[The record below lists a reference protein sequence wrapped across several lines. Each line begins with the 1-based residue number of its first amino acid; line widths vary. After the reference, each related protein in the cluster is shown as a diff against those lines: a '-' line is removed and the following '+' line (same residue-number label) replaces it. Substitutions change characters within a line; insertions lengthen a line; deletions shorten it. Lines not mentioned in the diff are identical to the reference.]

1 MSYPGN
7 GELSQE
13 IQERVLSTFE
23 HTLQLVEQ
31 DSRDEALLGCDFILR
46 LDPLYEPA
54 RILQDRLHRSEG
66 AVHDLEID
74 DLAAA
79 TESARRGPAEV
90 PAPEGLGATSSL
102 AAAPREAESDSPSVE
117 ELQDALAR
125 HLDRRELEQVIELAQ
140 GHRETVA
147 MDPLLQKTV
156 EAAQGRLEAEPYVAS
171 FLDAAEQAMAA
182 GDSEKAAGQIEK
194 ARALDS
200 THPRIETLEGKL
212 ESGDPDPISD
222 LGTGSADS
230 FASLGDEF
238 ASPDGDDDLSDLGLD
253 FGTEL
258 DDGLS
263 FGFDEEALTTQESV
277 ADDDPD
283 QRIEELLTEG
293 QQAFEANDYQG
304 AIDAWSRI
312 FLIDIDHGEANQRI
326 EQARKLKAESDR
338 ALEEILHDGLT
349 RLEAGD
355 HEGARAYLE
364 KVIERQPE
372 HLEALEGLQKLD
384 AGPEAATTE
393 PPGPADDD
401 TSSLERPAPRPQE
414 DRPPQTPT
422 LASPPKKRSPS
433 ARFLAIG
440 GLVLALAGAGAWYLV
455 SHWDSMFPNSKPQTG
470 AVGTRATDPIEGAR
484 QLHEAGKIQEA
495 IAQLRRLPPVS
506 PDYAEAQALIAQW
519 ESVPARGGRDG
530 RRALRGGLGSTGR
543 APATGSARPRLRPA
557 HRGAG
562 ARRAGPPPSGPST
575 ATIRRFEVAY
585 AGGDRAPQAPA
596 RAVPSRRLGVR
607 PSPDLWLLY
616 DAEPESQDVRRL
628 IVDSYYNLGVRDLQ
642 RGLPGG
648 GGQEVRGGPWRWRR
662 MTTRSS
668 GSAASRRPTRSD
680 PRICST
686 GSSSNTCR
694 YRS

>member
-519 ESVPARGGRDG
+519 ESVPPEEDG
-530 RRALRGGLGSTGR
+530 TAA
-543 APATGSARPRLRPA
+543 APSAEDSARREELLQQ
-557 HRGAG
+557 
-562 ARRAGPPPSGPST
+562 ARRARGSDRLIEALGLVEQ
-575 ATIRRFEVAY
+575 AAAIRPLDGDDQAFEVALQGEIAPLKPQLELFRAGDWEY
-585 AGGDRAPQAPA
+585 A
-596 RAVPSRRLGVR
+596 L
-607 PSPDLWLLY
+607 PDLWLLY

-642 RGLPGG
+642 RGYPAAAAKKFEEALALAPDDDQIERLRGFAETYEERSEDLLYRIFVKYLPF
-648 GGQEVRGGPWRWRR
+648 
-662 MTTRSS
+662 RS
-668 GSAASRRPTRSD
+668 
-680 PRICST
+680 
-686 GSSSNTCR
+686 
-694 YRS
+694 